1 MKQILTMMLLGA
13 AMLFAGN
20 AHAQFT
26 LAEDNAGN
34 YGSGWSGNGGFGFN
48 EWTFTTNPSG
58 GFAGQYRGGVG
69 GLGDPAF
76 GLFSGGN
83 DSATSSA
90 DRTFK
95 PMVVGTILSL
105 DLGHTPTINGEIS
118 IQLLEGTTTRLTLKF
133 VNGDTNWKLNDGGSD
148 FSIAQPYSANTSLS
162 FTFTFEGD
170 NKYSYS
176 FGSASGN
183 NFNFSS
189 SINTIDGIRIFS
201 RNQGNDQNFG
211 VNNLSITNPNARVS
225 IERTVQTVEEVEQY
239 RGWRLLSS
247 PATVPFNTWLSGIW
261 TQGGN
266 GANTTHGTSNV
277 FSSVGSTTGAL
288 ARTDITNFG
297 SNVVAGQGYAVYVYE
312 NHLNNP
318 DLNAWPKTLSFS
330 GAENAAGTTFTPAHT
345 SGTQYAIAG
354 NPFSATIQFDN
365 LTRGSDLANKVWV
378 YNPATDNV
386 IARAAGSGD
395 FNGLITPF
403 QGFWIEYTGATST
416 LTFPAAAKSSGGTF
430 YAKEVQHPRLV
441 MDFTDGTFSN
451 SAWVTFDQ
459 NASEGYDQ
467 MDAVQFAGMAGS
479 GAMLYTIVDGKSVDI
494 NFLPLEIIEPIELPI
509 GYYTSLG
516 GEVKLSV
523 RDLMLPAGLQAYIRN
538 DETGEIHQLQD
549 EFELRFQAPVNKVNP
564 NLDALV
570 ASADASGLTL
580 VLSPNSVT
588 STDQPQSD
596 LPASVTLSQNF
607 PNPFNPTTS
616 IRFELPERTEVRLA
630 VYDLT
635 GREVAI
641 LANGAF
647 APGSHS
653 VNFSAAELSSGVYVY
668 RLDAA
673 GQTLTRKM
681 TLIK

>member
-1 MKQILTMMLLGA
+1 
-13 AMLFAGN
+13 
-20 AHAQFT
+20 
-26 LAEDNAGN
+26 
-34 YGSGWSGNGGFGFN
+34 
-48 EWTFTTNPSG
+48 
-58 GFAGQYRGGVG
+58 
-69 GLGDPAF
+69 
-76 GLFSGGN
+76 
-83 DSATSSA
+83 
-90 DRTFK
+90 
-95 PMVVGTILSL
+95 
-105 DLGHTPTINGEIS
+105 
-118 IQLLEGTTTRLTLKF
+118 
-133 VNGDTNWKLNDGGSD
+133 
-148 FSIAQPYSANTSLS
+148 
-162 FTFTFEGD
+162 
-170 NKYSYS
+170 
-176 FGSASGN
+176 
-183 NFNFSS
+183 
-189 SINTIDGIRIFS
+189 
-201 RNQGNDQNFG
+201 
-211 VNNLSITNPNARVS
+211 
-225 IERTVQTVEEVEQY
+225 
-239 RGWRLLSS
+239 
-247 PATVPFNTWLSGIW
+247 
-261 TQGGN
+261 
-266 GANTTHGTSNV
+266 
-277 FSSVGSTTGAL
+277 
-288 ARTDITNFG
+288 
-297 SNVVAGQGYAVYVYE
+297 
-312 NHLNNP
+312 
-318 DLNAWPKTLSFS
+318 
-330 GAENAAGTTFTPAHT
+330 
-345 SGTQYAIAG
+345 
-354 NPFSATIQFDN
+354 
-365 LTRGSDLANKVWV
+365 
-378 YNPATDNV
+378 
-386 IARAAGSGD
+386 
-395 FNGLITPF
+395 
-403 QGFWIEYTGATST
+403 
-416 LTFPAAAKSSGGTF
+416 
-430 YAKEVQHPRLV
+430 

-549 EFELRFQAPVNKVNP
+549 EFELRFQAPVNKVIP
-564 NLDALV
+564 NRDALV

-596 LPASVTLSQNF
+596 LPAEVTLSQNF

-635 GREVAI
+635 GREVAT